1 MQVQVGWSKTPV
13 AIYRTLDR
21 IQISRPHV
29 SLYCILLFYWKCML
43 LKSKLCTIKT
53 NISLTYSISRL
64 TLPALR
70 VNNVQSSKA
79 FFMSLLSGI
88 CIKIVIFSFLNIK
101 LYSHVEY
108 AYLNFVH
115 PSKEAEIF
123 ISIMCIVLNI
133 SVIYNGTACLRP
145 SML

>member
-1 MQVQVGWSKTPV
+1 
-13 AIYRTLDR
+13 
-21 IQISRPHV
+21 
-29 SLYCILLFYWKCML
+29 ML

-145 SML
+145 FHALNSGTPFEVCAMFVASVFISYFMKHKVHIFE